1 MSSLPLP
8 ESIQNLSSSLDNRYT
23 CGSTENMLLFLLSK
37 VRNRFLLVTRAKMAS
52 TVVTQL
58 TTDMLFHIRYGVLAK
73 SLGELTVAT
82 SLIRGAGRHSSLL
95 DIVGGHFQ
103 GSSLVSLTT
112 DDPEYNTHADQY
124 VWTRALTL
132 GCSSYTSY
140 LSRETT
146 KSARDPRAFRCRR
159 DRASGAFG

>member
-1 MSSLPLP
+1 
-8 ESIQNLSSSLDNRYT
+8 
-23 CGSTENMLLFLLSK
+23 
-37 VRNRFLLVTRAKMAS
+37 VAS
-52 TVVTQL
+52 TVATQL
-58 TTDMLFHIRYGVLAK
+58 TTDVLFHIRYGVLAK
-73 SLGELTVAT
+73 SLWGIEMTIAT
-82 SLIRGAGRHSSLL
+82 SLVRGAGRHSSLL
-95 DIVGGHFQ
+95 GIVGDHFQ

-112 DDPEYNTHADQY
+112 DIPDHNTHADQY